1 MRNSIEILKTTEFKQ
16 WFSSQPEKTRL
27 IVNAR
32 LQRIELDGHFGT
44 INVFDNL
51 IELKW
56 KSGLRV
62 YTHRF
67 GNRLLIV
74 LLGGN
79 KNGQGRDIRQA
90 KKILKNIQENGFD
103 EA

>member
-1 MRNSIEILKTTEFKQ
+1 LSDSIQIFRTKEFGS
-16 WFSSQPEKTRL
+16 WFSGLREKTQL

-32 LQRIELDGHFGT
+32 LQRIEHDNHFGT
-44 INVFDNL
+44 INTFDGL

-62 YTHRF
+62 YTHKSEAT
-67 GNRLLIV
+67 LVIV

-79 KNGQGRDIRQA
+79 KNGQSKDIRQA
-90 KKILKNIQENGFD
+90 KKILKSIKENGFD

>member
-1 MRNSIEILKTTEFKQ
+1 MLNSIEIVKTAEFKQ
-16 WFSSQPEKTRL
+16 WFSKLPEKTQL

-32 LQRIELDGHFGT
+32 LQRIEYDSHFGT
-44 INVFDNL
+44 INAFDGL

-56 KSGLRV
+56 KSGLRI
-62 YTHRF
+62 YTHRW
-67 GNRLLIV
+67 GDRLLIV

-79 KNGQGRDIRQA
+79 KNGQSKDIRQV
-90 KKILKNIQENGFD
+90 KKILKDIQENGFD

>member
-1 MRNSIEILKTTEFKQ
+1 M
-16 WFSSQPEKTRL
+16 WFLGLPEKTQL
-27 IVNAR
+27 IINAR
-32 LQRIELDGHFGT
+32 LQRIENDGHFGT
-44 INVFDNL
+44 INTFDGL

-67 GNRLLIV
+67 ETTLVIV

-79 KNGQGRDIRQA
+79 KNGQSKDIKQA
-90 KKILKNIQENGFD
+90 KKVLKNIQENGFD
-103 EA
+103 QA